1 MITLW
6 QLECLVTVVD
16 QGSFTAAADVLG
28 VTQPALSH
36 QIKSLERVIGAV
48 VLDRLPRGLRLTTAG
63 RALLPHARASLGSV
77 QSGLRAVR
85 QAVGMETA
93 ELGVATIYSVS
104 FGVLPPVLQMWHQR
118 HGGVQVRLFEH
129 RHADDLRS
137 AMLAGQA
144 DLAVGPAPADWPGP
158 SVPLGEEEF
167 VVVLPSDDPCANLG
181 TTQVDLADLAHR
193 SWVHYAPDN
202 GLATLLDDV
211 CARAGFRP
219 RIAVRTEQTAAAP
232 VLAAVG
238 LGPALV
244 PANIIPTA
252 FDGSLLRPEPPVRRM
267 LSVYSNRGPDV
278 VSAEFIDV
286 LLANAVLMPDHVKAV
301 VGAT

>member
-1 MITLW
+1 MITLR

-16 QGSFTAAADVLG
+16 QGSFTAAANALG

-36 QIKSLERVIGAV
+36 QIRSLERAIGAE
-48 VLDRLPRGLRLTTAG
+48 VLERLPRTLRLTTAG
-63 RALLPHARASLGSV
+63 RALLPHARAALAGADRGV
-77 QSGLRAVR
+77 RAVR
-85 QAVGMETA
+85 QAIGLATA

-104 FGVLPPVLQMWHQR
+104 FGVLPPVLRAWRQR
-118 HGGVQVRLFEH
+118 HRGVQVRLFEH
-129 RHADDLRS
+129 RHADHLRT

-144 DLAVGPAPADWPGP
+144 DLAIGPVPTDWPGP
-158 SVPLGEEEF
+158 SVRLGEEEF
-167 VVVLPSDDPCANLG
+167 VVVLPPDDPRAQLG
-181 TTQVDLADLAHR
+181 ATRVDLADLAHR

-244 PANIIPTA
+244 PANIIPPS
-252 FDGSLLRPEPPVRRM
+252 FDGRLLRPDPPVRRA
-267 LSVYSNRGPDV
+267 LSAYTNRAPDA
-278 VSAEFIDV
+278 VSAAFIDV
-286 LLANAVLMPDHVKAV
+286 LAATAVLIPDHVKTAV
-301 VGAT
+301 GMS